1 MWDRCLNDQM
11 LVFQEGDL
19 DKLLDTII
27 THMAPQRSPT
37 QKPVP
42 ANVLFLSAR
51 YAHYHAN
58 AELLH
63 LLLISA
69 MDRIN
74 DVVERM
80 QGDMTILAFWMSNAT
95 LLLHYLKKD
104 AGLIT
109 ATADIQVQLAD
120 LINEI
125 LVLVIR
131 DAERRIDKVLDA
143 GMLEFETIAG
153 FEDVQFQ
160 NEWKFFK
167 RAKSK
172 VIEPLDKHFRPPSP
186 RQRAKVSP
194 RNTTSLLSS
203 TLFVLDLY
211 DIHSVIMVQIIAQ
224 LLYWLGAELFN
235 RIMSNRKYLSRT
247 KALQIRMNVSVIEDW
262 AQNNNREPEH
272 YENGET
278 TTTGSSVL
286 EAARYHLSPVKQ
298 LLEWLQ
304 VCTSL
309 SDNVESLKDT
319 VHQLPRLSP
328 QQLLHAVKYYRV
340 EVGEKP
346 FSRTA
351 TKVIADMQKDLEAR
365 RATERQSTS
374 RPTSI
379 AANRNDQPSTAE
391 PQSPAAALSPI
402 GGPDEDYLAVHTLL
416 DPALMLPFHLPTS
429 TDMLI
434 SYGAGFGGLDRER
447 ARKYVPT
454 IPPDLLAKLDIGN
467 RRSASI
473 YRRASWNDD

>member
-1 MWDRCLNDQM
+1 M
-11 LVFQEGDL
+11 LVFQEADL
-19 DKLLDTII
+19 DRLLDTVI
-27 THMAPQRSPT
+27 TKMSPQRSPT
-37 QKPVP
+37 QKPIP

-58 AELLH
+58 MELLH
-63 LLLISA
+63 SLLISA
-69 MDRIN
+69 MERIN
-74 DVVERM
+74 DVVEKM

-104 AGLIT
+104 TGLIVS
-109 ATADIQVQLAD
+109 TADIQVQLAD

-125 LVLVIR
+125 FVLVIR
-131 DAERRIDKVLDA
+131 DAERRMDKILDP

-167 RAKSK
+167 RAKTK
-172 VIEPLDKHFRPPSP
+172 VAEPSDKQFRPPSP

-211 DIHSVIMVQIIAQ
+211 DIHSVIIVQILGQ
-224 LLYWLGAELFN
+224 LLYWLGAEIFN
-235 RIMSNRKYLSRT
+235 RVMSNRKYLSRT

-262 AQNNNREPEH
+262 AQNNNRYPEH

-278 TTTGSSVL
+278 TTTGFSVL
-286 EAARYHLSPVKQ
+286 DSAKHHLAPVKQ

-304 VCTSL
+304 VCSSL

-328 QQLLHAVKYYRV
+328 QQLLHAVKYYRA
-340 EVGEKP
+340 EVGEKS
-346 FSRTA
+346 FSKAA
-351 TKVIADMQKDLEAR
+351 TKVVTEIQKDAQTR
-365 RATERQSTS
+365 RTKQQQDTS
-374 RPTSI
+374 RPQTPTSSVSKPRKSSG
-379 AANRNDQPSTAE
+379 AGRSS
-391 PQSPAAALSPI
+391 SPVLSSPV
-402 GGPDEDYLAVHTLL
+402 GGPDDDYLAEHTLL

-434 SYGAGFGGLDRER
+434 SYGAGLGGINRER
-447 ARKYVPT
+447 AQKYIPT
-454 IPPDLLAKLDIGN
+454 IPPELLTKFDMGD
-467 RRSASI
+467 RSSANI
-473 YRRASWNDD
+473 YRRTSWSNDDD